1 MNKKIYDIMNMS
13 IQMAFIGFL
22 FFNFDFGFGGNWH
35 RMFRFSFGKNFDRTL
50 LI

>member
-22 FFNFDFGFGGNWH
+22 FFNFDFGFGGNGH
-35 RMFRFSFGKNFDRTL
+35 IECFGLVSVKI
-50 LI
+50 LIELY